1 MALLLREKEHVASA
15 SAKQE
20 WLKVR
25 PTQLGSHVDYQT
37 ISLMAQKNQKAHKTH
52 EEVELV
58 ENTRVEL
65 QESGVRESLLQVPPG
80 HDTAPQPRK

>member
-25 PTQLGSHVDYQT
+25 PTQLGSHVDYPM
-37 ISLMAQKNQKAHKTH
+37 ISLMVQKNQKGYRAHA
-52 EEVELV
+52 EVELV
-58 ENTRVEL
+58 VE
-65 QESGVRESLLQVPPG
+65 V
-80 HDTAPQPRK
+80 